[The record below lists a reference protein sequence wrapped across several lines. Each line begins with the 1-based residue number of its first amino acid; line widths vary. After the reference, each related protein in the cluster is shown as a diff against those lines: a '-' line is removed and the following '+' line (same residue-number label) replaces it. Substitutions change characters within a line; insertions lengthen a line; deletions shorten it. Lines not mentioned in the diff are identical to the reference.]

1 MVMPYTYSVPPQAQ
15 PRDAGDTAQVP
26 QGSPHAHAASWIW
39 ETQPESQRERRE
51 PRSVTSPHTWSS
63 AMILSPSSSSSS
75 SFAEAVTGGGDGAQA
90 AAGSSAGHFAA
101 LACGLGPASPLLACG
116 RCEPQSRA
124 FLPQV
129 LEGADHRRHA
139 FPRCQVP
146 QLPSSSNQAKRLFCP
161 LPCSLGFSLPKVSF
175 WQRNWRIKT
184 P

>member
-1 MVMPYTYSVPPQAQ
+1 MQWSCLTHTQCHPSPEM
-15 PRDAGDTAQVP
+15 QV
-26 QGSPHAHAASWIW
+26 
-39 ETQPESQRERRE
+39 TRRRSQREWRE

-116 RCEPQSRA
+116 RCEPQSLA

-129 LEGADHRRHA
+129 LEGGQITEDMHSLAAGCLSFLALQTKLKGCFVHSHVVWV
-139 FPRCQVP
+139 FPCPRCHFGKGSEEVK
-146 QLPSSSNQAKRLFCP
+146 LLNFNAF
-161 LPCSLGFSLPKVSF
+161 
-175 WQRNWRIKT
+175 
-184 P
+184 